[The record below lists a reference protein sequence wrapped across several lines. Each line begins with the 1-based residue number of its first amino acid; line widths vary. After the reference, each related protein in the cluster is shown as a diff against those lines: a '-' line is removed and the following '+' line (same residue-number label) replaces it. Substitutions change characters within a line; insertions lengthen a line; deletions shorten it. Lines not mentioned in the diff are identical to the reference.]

1 MEEQSMPANR
11 RVSET
16 ITAAALAVF
25 AATALIANAAEP
37 TQEFDGLVRV
47 NSRQIDHLYVLPG
60 ADFSRFN
67 RVHLDPVEVSFS
79 ERWDPRRRSG
89 GPRLSTR
96 DIERIRSTVATEFER
111 VFADELRRGGYAL
124 VTEAGDDVLRVTPF
138 IVNLYITA
146 PSTQTTPGR
155 TQTFVATTGQM
166 SLIAVARDS
175 VTGEWLAR
183 AIDTQQGR
191 RTGTMQLASSV
202 RNMADARQAFTTW
215 ARVLRTGLDEARQN
229 AGATA
234 AVSESGAAAKPSD
247 ASATVPAK

>member
-1 MEEQSMPANR
+1 MHANR
-11 RVSET
+11 RVSEAL
-16 ITAAALAVF
+16 TAGALAVL
-25 AATALIANAAEP
+25 AATALTANAAEP

-47 NSRQIDHLYVLPG
+47 NSRQVDHLYVLPG

-79 ERWDPRRRSG
+79 ERWDPNRRRSG
-89 GPRLSTR
+89 AARLSTR

-111 VFADELRRGGYAL
+111 SFATELGRSGYTL

-146 PSTQTTPGR
+146 PSTQTPGR
-155 TQTFVATTGQM
+155 SQTFVATTGQM

-202 RNMADARQAFTTW
+202 ANMADARRAFTTW

-234 AVSESGAAAKPSD
+234 AVSEAGAPAKQSD
-247 ASATVPAK
+247 GSAPVPAK